1 MICNTLRNQLLIHA
15 RITLVSFLHH
25 VLVLR
30 RLLLI
35 SSLVAIVEDKRVIV
49 DLNLVRVSLSTVHRE
64 LAGVLL
70 ARLFDEGGEMGKV
83 EVSFSLVVKERVPK
97 FEHGSS
103 LAGNG
108 ALDVE
113 NVLVDVDAEN
123 SHAALHAHSLAHVAV
138 HFLLLEDAARVLP
151 SSCRAQDTRSQR
163 VAVGGRLSRETVALD
178 CA

>member
-1 MICNTLRNQLLIHA
+1 MLINC
-15 RITLVSFLHH
+15 RITLVSFFHH

-30 RLLLI
+30 CLLLI
-35 SSLVAIVEDKRVIV
+35 SSLIAIIKDKRVIV
-49 DLNLVRVSLSTVHRE
+49 DFNLVRVSLSTVHGE

-70 ARLFDEGGEMGKV
+70 SRLFDEGGEMGEV
-83 EVSFSLVVKERVPK
+83 QVSFSLVVKESVPN

-103 LAGNG
+103 LAGDG

-123 SHAALHAHSLAHVAV
+123 SHAALHADFLAHVAV

-151 SSCRAQDTRSQR
+151 SSCRSQDTRSQR